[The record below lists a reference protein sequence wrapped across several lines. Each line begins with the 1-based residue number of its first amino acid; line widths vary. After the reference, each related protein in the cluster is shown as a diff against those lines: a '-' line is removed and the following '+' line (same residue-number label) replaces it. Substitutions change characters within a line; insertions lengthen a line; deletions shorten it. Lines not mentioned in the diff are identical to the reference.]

1 MEAILIISNLP
12 DKKSAMALAEALT
25 DQRLAACVN
34 ILGACTSVYRWQ
46 GTVESAEEIPV
57 LIKTQRQHFERVEQL
72 IKLMHPYELPEVIM
86 VPISGG
92 LPAYLQWISDETS
105 LSD

>member
-12 DKKSAMALAEALT
+12 DKKSAITLAEALI

-46 GTVESAEEIPV
+46 GATESAEEIPV
-57 LIKTQRQHFERVEQL
+57 LIKTRRQHFERVEQL

-86 VPISGG
+86 VPICGG